1 MWLLVVLLGVIC
13 ILVEFFRL
21 EAWILMIPT
30 HLIAAF
36 LHACRELGTLLWA
49 IAG

>member
-1 MWLLVVLLGVIC
+1 MWLSVVLWGVIC
-13 ILVEFFRL
+13 VLVEL
-21 EAWILMIPT
+21 LGPQGWTLMIPT

-36 LHACRELGTLLWA
+36 LHACRELGSLLWA